1 MTMTMQKENESM
13 RAVGYARVSSKDQ
26 EDSGYS
32 LPAQEKLLREQAE
45 RNGYDLVKVFAIQE
59 SAAGK
64 IQRKIF
70 HEMMEHVTKTK
81 INTIFVETTDRLTRN
96 FADVP
101 VIDEWI
107 LADEKHQIILVKEGC
122 VLHKDSKS
130 HEWFMWRV
138 KVATAEYYI
147 RLLSENVKKGQ
158 KEKLFQGWL
167 PSKPPLGYKTVGEKG
182 HKIHVID
189 PDKAPLIKKMFD
201 LYGSN
206 RYSTKKLADVI
217 FQEGLRSRGGNK
229 VSHSRVHQLLG
240 DPFYYGMN
248 RWNNKITKGGHEPL
262 ITKESYMRCQEIM
275 HSNGTPRYYKHNSLF
290 KNVFRCA
297 ECGGRITWEVHKGN
311 WYGHCNHY
319 KNCQQRDWVKQENI
333 DIQVIQTISG
343 LNPKGVEATENM
355 LSWVQEALKESHG
368 EEIEFREKATGE
380 LNRRYEM
387 VTIRLDK
394 LYDDKIDGKIS
405 EDFYQKKFTQYKAEQ
420 EEVKNTLDK
429 HQNANLK
436 YFEMGGT
443 ILEIAK
449 QAWRIYTNRY
459 NLKNPSDDNMVND
472 KRLLLSLLFS
482 NTKINGEK
490 TEISY
495 HKAFKMI
502 FDRVS
507 EITGEKM
514 DEKTIFELT
523 KKPVNKEKSRAFGSA
538 HPIWLPGW
546 DSNPRP
552 IGYACPLIS

>member
-240 DPFYYGMN
+240 DP
-248 RWNNKITKGGHEPL
+248 
-262 ITKESYMRCQEIM
+262 
-275 HSNGTPRYYKHNSLF
+275 
-290 KNVFRCA
+290 
-297 ECGGRITWEVHKGN
+297 
-311 WYGHCNHY
+311 
-319 KNCQQRDWVKQENI
+319 
-333 DIQVIQTISG
+333 
-343 LNPKGVEATENM
+343 
-355 LSWVQEALKESHG
+355 
-368 EEIEFREKATGE
+368 
-380 LNRRYEM
+380 
-387 VTIRLDK
+387 
-394 LYDDKIDGKIS
+394 
-405 EDFYQKKFTQYKAEQ
+405 
-420 EEVKNTLDK
+420 
-429 HQNANLK
+429 
-436 YFEMGGT
+436 
-443 ILEIAK
+443 
-449 QAWRIYTNRY
+449 
-459 NLKNPSDDNMVND
+459 
-472 KRLLLSLLFS
+472 
-482 NTKINGEK
+482 
-490 TEISY
+490 
-495 HKAFKMI
+495 
-502 FDRVS
+502 
-507 EITGEKM
+507 
-514 DEKTIFELT
+514 
-523 KKPVNKEKSRAFGSA
+523 
-538 HPIWLPGW
+538 
-546 DSNPRP
+546 
-552 IGYACPLIS
+552 